1 MCMPGYRITKRVAL
15 NTKDLE
21 KLEDLQDMEDSGE
34 KGGRRTRVSYTGR
47 LCQATG
53 RIKGYKSF

>member
-1 MCMPGYRITKRVAL
+1 MPRV
-15 NTKDLE
+15 
-21 KLEDLQDMEDSGE
+21 
-34 KGGRRTRVSYTGR
+34 